1 MKFLDGAA
9 VAVSAGHRVEVSC
22 HFVDDPW
29 EQTAFVAFV
38 YLSEDRMANYP
49 TVNRPLSTADDYRQR
64 AEECLKLASAAKEP
78 HVRAALLE
86 LVAEFSSMAETL
98 KRQAATGKR

>member
-1 MKFLDGAA
+1 
-9 VAVSAGHRVEVSC
+9 
-22 HFVDDPW
+22 
-29 EQTAFVAFV
+29 VAFV

-49 TVNRPLSTADDYRQR
+49 TMNRPLSTADDYRQR

-86 LVAEFSSMAETL
+86 MVAEFSSMAETL